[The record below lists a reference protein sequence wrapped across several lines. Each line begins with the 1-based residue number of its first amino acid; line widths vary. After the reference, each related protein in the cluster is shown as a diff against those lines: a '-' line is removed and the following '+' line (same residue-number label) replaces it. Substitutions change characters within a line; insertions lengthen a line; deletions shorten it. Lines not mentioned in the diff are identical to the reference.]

1 MQKVRIPQ
9 NNFAFGEVS
18 PSTLMRSDTPVY
30 QSSAQRIENMM
41 MLSEGGVKRRPG
53 LERIYDFGITRD
65 TSKTFQ
71 SRLLPFIFDGNEQYI
86 VSIENAQV
94 RVFIIDGTTGA
105 VSLTET
111 ITQDTNANAL
121 PFDDDYIHE
130 YNYAQY
136 GDVMF
141 ITHPLFMPRQL
152 VRTSLTDF
160 EIAPMAFSER
170 NDNALTYQPYSS
182 FQSSSTT
189 LSASATTGTVTL
201 TTSADYFD
209 TTGLHDDVILRYHDT
224 EVQITS
230 VTNATTAT
238 GVINGE
244 LRQRL
249 SILNPFR
256 TIEGSSTVEVTHIN
270 HGFAGGETIVIEEA
284 SATGG
289 INANKLNG
297 SRTIGDIIDENTYT
311 FTAGSSADSSED
323 GGGYVKIVTSA
334 ATTVWEEQS
343 FSALRGYPAA
353 VCFHENRLCFGGTI
367 AQPDAIWMSKT
378 GNFYNF
384 DVGQAADA
392 DSINLVGATSDVH
405 EIRYLKSNRDLQVF
419 TATAELYVP
428 TYLNQAITPSNAQ
441 IRRQT
446 PYGAEFVEP
455 HSLDGATLFV
465 QIGGRVAREYIYTDA
480 EDAYVATAVSTI
492 ASHLVTNT
500 KSMSVCHGAFQGAQS
515 YAVFPCS
522 CGRMTLFTSNRA
534 EKRAG
539 WCRFTLANGDFYD
552 AVAVDDR
559 LFASVWV
566 DDGGGDEL
574 MLCEFNYDHALDAS
588 KFYTLSSGVATV
600 TGDFANGTEVAVV
613 KDSEYLGT
621 FTVASGTVDVSAL
634 ATTGD
639 VEIGFGFTATLT
651 SNPVDAILGNGPAT
665 GEFRGLSTVV
675 LDLVDTRSVNVNSRP
690 VTLTGSVSGKKEVR
704 LLGYDRDPQVTISQ
718 PSPLPLQV
726 NGFIA
731 EVVV

>member
-1 MQKVRIPQ
+1 MQKIRVPQ

-18 PSTLMRSDTPVY
+18 PSTLMRTDTPIY
-30 QSSAQRIENMM
+30 QSSAQRIENML

-53 LERIYDFGITRD
+53 LERIYDFGITRN
-65 TSKTFQ
+65 TAKKFQ
-71 SRLLPFIFDGNEQYI
+71 SRLVPFIFDGNEQYI
-86 VSIENAQV
+86 VSIEDAQV

-105 VSLTET
+105 VSLTST
-111 ITQDTNANAL
+111 ITADTNAAAL
-121 PFDDDYIHE
+121 PFDHDYIHE

-152 VRTSLTDF
+152 VRTSLTTF
-160 EIAPMAFSER
+160 EITPMAFDER
-170 NDNALTYQPYSS
+170 NDNALTYQPYTSFHPSS
-182 FQSSSTT
+182 VT

-224 EVQITS
+224 EVQISS

-238 GVINGE
+238 AVINGT

-249 SILNPFR
+249 EILNPLR
-256 TIEGSSTVEVTHIN
+256 TIDGEPIVEITHLN
-270 HGFAGGETIVIEEA
+270 HGFAGGESITIEEA
-284 SATGG
+284 AAVGG
-289 INANKLNG
+289 I
-297 SRTIGDIIDENTYT
+297 SRGTINDTHTVVDIIDENTYT
-311 FTAGSSADSSED
+311 IDVGTSASDSVD
-323 GGGYVKIVTSA
+323 GGGYVKIITNA
-334 ATTVWEEQS
+334 ATTVWSEQS

-353 VCFHENRLCFGGTI
+353 VCFHESRLVLGGSI
-367 AQPDAIWMSKT
+367 AQPDAIWFSKS
-378 GNFYNF
+378 GRFYNF
-384 DVGQAADA
+384 DIGDAADD

-419 TATAELYVP
+419 TSTAELYVP

-455 HSLDGATLFV
+455 SSLDGATLFI

-500 KSMSVCHGAFQGAQS
+500 KSMTVCHGAFTGAES
-515 YAVFPCS
+515 YAVFPCD
-522 CGRMTLFTSNRA
+522 CGRITMFTSNRA

-539 WCRFTLANGDFYD
+539 WCRFSIDGDFYD
-552 AVAVDDR
+552 AVAMDDR
-559 LFASVWV
+559 LFASAWI
-566 DDGGGDEL
+566 DTGAGAEL
-574 MLCEFNYDHALDAS
+574 ILGEFTYDRTLDCS
-588 KFYTLSSGVATV
+588 KTYALSSGVATV
-600 TGDFANGTEVAVV
+600 TGDFADGAVVSVV

-621 FTVASGTVDVSAL
+621 FTVASGEVDVSSL
-634 ATTGD
+634 ATTGN
-639 VEIGFGFTATLT
+639 VEIGFAFLATLT
-651 SNPVDAILGNGPAT
+651 TNPVDAVIANGPQT
-665 GEFRGLSTVV
+665 GEFRGISTVV
-675 LDLVDTRSVNVNSRP
+675 LDVVDSYDAKVNGRPSRISGQ
-690 VTLTGSVSGKKEVR
+690 TNGKKEVR
-704 LLGYDRDPQVTISQ
+704 LLGYSRDPQVTVSQ
-718 PSPLPLQV
+718 ASPLPLQV
-726 NGFIA
+726 NGIVT